1 MRGET
6 VPVLHHLPLAV
17 DARLL
22 PAPGATGEDEAAV
35 RGSVSS
41 HAYRSRPALTTN
53 CHSEGNDA
61 PVKSRHHVAVLAATI
76 LVAAGG
82 CSTSSGHNGPLSA
95 GDESSSTCGPGV
107 GESVFTFGPDWLTND
122 SDDPVTITGV
132 ELIDPENMELVE
144 AILLP
149 EPEPPMRMS
158 IGLVDGYPP
167 TDYTD
172 HSDGGA
178 YWEMRQVVGE
188 ATVEGRET
196 VNLLM
201 GLKADGA
208 ASMEGAVVSYE
219 YKGDSYR
226 VETTNRFRA
235 RKQCGGDD

>member
-1 MRGET
+1 MSGFFPRR
-6 VPVLHHLPLAV
+6 A
-17 DARLL
+17 
-22 PAPGATGEDEAAV
+22 APGEDEAAV

-41 HAYRSRPALTTN
+41 HVYRSRSVLTTN
-53 CHSEGNDA
+53 RHSEGNDV
-61 PVKSRHHVAVLAATI
+61 PVKSRHHMAVLTATI

-95 GDESSSTCGPGV
+95 GDGSSSTCGPGV
-107 GESVFTFGPDWLTND
+107 GESVFTFGHDLLTND
-122 SDDPVTITGV
+122 ADDPVTITGV
-132 ELIDPENMELVE
+132 VLIDSENMELIE

-149 EPEPPMRMS
+149 EPDPPTRMS